1 MRETILNQAYNSVV
15 AYVRAKHVEEIDEA
29 YDYFWEEEDPADFLG
44 GRPLELGFMNF
55 EDWLVCDYRPGEAK
69 GFIDRFIEDSRP
81 DKEMAAVLEAME
93 DSVISL
99 YEVISAQGT
108 LTLKDLAM
116 GGQVRIR
123 NKRLSGLRTSSVFAT
138 RLIDVE
144 GEKAMGR
151 CVYPFA
157 DRKALVLDSLEGQ
170 FRRYQKHKNPGSSM
184 ADFLADETY
193 AFNTI
198 WVSCLNL

>member
-15 AYVRAKHVEEIDEA
+15 AFVRAKHVEEIDEA

-81 DKEMAAVLEAME
+81 DKEMAAVLE
-93 DSVISL
+93 
-99 YEVISAQGT
+99 
-108 LTLKDLAM
+108 
-116 GGQVRIR
+116 
-123 NKRLSGLRTSSVFAT
+123 GLRTGSVFAT